1 MKKNFQIHLRIET
14 EVIEALRKQ
23 AQECGTSLGELCR
36 QKIRGHSHLS
46 KIESLLL
53 DIKKELNNQKEVK

>member
-1 MKKNFQIHLRIET
+1 MRKNFQIHLRIET

-36 QKIRGHSHLS
+36 QKIKGYSHLS
-46 KIESLLL
+46 RIESLLL
-53 DIKKELNNQKEVK
+53 DIHKMLKEDQ